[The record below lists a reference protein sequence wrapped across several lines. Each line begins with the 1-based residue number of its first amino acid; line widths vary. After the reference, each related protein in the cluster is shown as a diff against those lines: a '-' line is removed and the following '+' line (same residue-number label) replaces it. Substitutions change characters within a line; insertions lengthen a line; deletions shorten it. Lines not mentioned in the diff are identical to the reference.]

1 MQIRKIKS
9 IEGYKSF
16 IDFRWT
22 EFCKNKDGQETILQK
37 FSVVFG
43 ENGSGK
49 SSLCD
54 VLKNLSRVQ
63 DFANKTPTIAE
74 IETFSGNN
82 SQNYKYENG
91 TWTPSQLDSKSIL
104 FFDMDFINANVHTH
118 GVRSNNLQQGAHTQ
132 KAGKLI
138 IDLDEQADKLKGIIE
153 EKRKG
158 IEIFEKTKSSVLGI
172 TYSEKDSDL
181 FNTHKDT
188 LKEDSG
194 RKVLELKEILKKL
207 EEEFTALQKI
217 NAQYSQ
223 INLIANIGQ
232 LPALSGLSSMETYVE
247 LCSREIK
254 EKAQGTADKQVKAH
268 FEKHKDFIERAKNQ
282 IPENYSKED
291 CPLCMQP
298 LANATKVI
306 EYYRAVFD
314 KTYETAKKA
323 FLSDIETKKNELN
336 IFKIGLNVISSK
348 VTSIFD
354 SLEKIETDFGIEG
367 IYKLGEKT
375 GHTKKFSNI
384 SIVNIDE
391 VIKILDSLKNIDRKA
406 VDITTP
412 YGEVMKK
419 NEDIKK
425 SIDDLNILVVEKNKL
440 ISDFKSKYSDQSKVS
455 NEIQENTQKRA
466 ETQELLNF
474 LQSDKILKIKE
485 KNDAVVEQKKFTE
498 ELKKMQ
504 DDLKNYLEKTIPQSV
519 ITQMITFLEKF
530 NLAFSLEHVKP
541 TTSTKD
547 YSFAFKIK
555 DSKGNERELKDGL
568 SEGERQLISLA
579 FFFAINENL
588 QDKKNKILVFDDPIT
603 SLDSPNLKI
612 LAELIHEKIKDFSQT
627 IVFTHHPLFFKYLG
641 KCEDPNPSK
650 FGVLKNT
657 DVFGGSFIFSDP
669 GFDLVDEI
677 KKCNEEIK
685 NKAKNGALK
694 PEEIALKYGQLL
706 RLAIERFI
714 KNDLLMWD
722 KEKKFDEV
730 TENLKQGRNKMT
742 KLDDADLEVMI
753 NMYKYCNYSNLL
765 HADKETPSALSELMA
780 QIERFVLILNKTT
793 TP

>member
-9 IEGYKSF
+9 IKGYKSF
-16 IDFRWT
+16 MDFQWL
-22 EFCKNKDGQETILQK
+22 EFCKNKVGQEVDLQK

-54 VLKNLSRVQ
+54 ILKNVSQVE
-63 DFANKTPTIAE
+63 DFENDTPTLAE
-74 IETFSGNN
+74 IEINDGTSN
-82 SQNYKYENG
+82 QDYKYENSA
-91 TWTPSQLDSKSIL
+91 WTPNKLDKKSVL
-104 FFDMDFINANVHTH
+104 FFDVDFINANVHTH

-138 IDLDEQADKLKGIIE
+138 IDLDEQADKLKSLIE
-153 EKRKG
+153 EKKKE

-172 TYSEKDSDL
+172 TYSEKDTTL
-181 FNTHKDT
+181 FGVHKDISE
-188 LKEDSG
+188 ED
-194 RKVLELKEILKKL
+194 KKKKILELKESIKKL
-207 EEEFTALQKI
+207 EEELTALQKL

-232 LPALSGLSSMETYVE
+232 VPALGNISSKETYVE
-247 LCSREIK
+247 ICGREIK
-254 EKAQGTADKQVKAH
+254 EKAQSTADEQVKAH
-268 FEKHKDFIERAKNQ
+268 FEKHRDFIESAKDQ

-306 EYYRAVFD
+306 DYYRTVFD
-314 KTYETAKKA
+314 KTYETAKKL
-323 FLSDIETKKNELN
+323 FLSDIEAKKSELN
-336 IFKIGLNVISSK
+336 AFKAGLNITAK

-354 SLEKIETDFGIEG
+354 ALEKIKTDFGIED
-367 IYKLGEKT
+367 IYKIEEKT
-375 GHTKKFSNI
+375 KYTQKLNDI
-384 SIVNIDE
+384 SIIEIDE
-391 VIKILDSLKNIDRKA
+391 IIKILDSLKNIDRKA
-406 VDITTP
+406 VDVSTP
-412 YGEVMKK
+412 YGEVLKKIGDMKK
-419 NEDIKK
+419 A
-425 SIDDLNILVVEKNKL
+425 IDDLNILVVAKNKL
-440 ISDFKSKYSDQSKVS
+440 ITDFKSKYSDQSKVS
-455 NEIQENTQKRA
+455 SEIKEKSEKKT
-466 ETQELLNF
+466 ETQELLDF
-474 LQSDKILKIKE
+474 LQSDKILNIKA
-485 KNDAVVEQKKFTE
+485 KNDALVEQKKLTD

-504 DDLKNYLEKTIPQSV
+504 EDLKSYLEKTIPQSV

-530 NLAFSLEHVKP
+530 NLAFNLEHITP
-541 TTSTKD
+541 PANTRD

-555 DSKGNERELKDGL
+555 DSKGNERELKGGL

-588 QDKKNKILVFDDPIT
+588 QDKQNKILVFDDPIT

-612 LAELIHEKIKDFSQT
+612 LAELIHGKVKDFSQT
-627 IVFTHHPLFFKYLG
+627 IVFTHHPLFFKYLA
-641 KCEDPNPSK
+641 KCETPNPCK
-650 FGVLKNT
+650 FGVMKNT
-657 DVFGGSFIFSDP
+657 DALGGSFIFSDP
-669 GFDLVDEI
+669 GFDLVAEI

-685 NKAKNGALK
+685 NNAQNGTLK

-722 KEKKFDEV
+722 ERKFEEITDG
-730 TENLKQGRNKMT
+730 LKQGKSKMA
-742 KLDDADLEVMI
+742 KLSYDDLETMI

-765 HADKETPSALSELMA
+765 HADKETPSALSELMTH
-780 QIERFVLILNKTT
+780 IDKFVGILDKASQ
-793 TP
+793 